1 MPIIV
6 VGKIDS
12 NNIDMT
18 VRIVA
23 MTIAVIKRWREG
35 KSEKRSRKREF
46 WKRFESLSNTR
57 RSFAM

>member
-46 WKRFESLSNTR
+46 
-57 RSFAM
+57 

>member
-23 MTIAVIKRWREG
+23 MTIAVIKRLREG

-46 WKRFESLSNTR
+46 
-57 RSFAM
+57 